1 MGRYK
6 QIEHTADIA
15 MELEG
20 TSMEDLIRTAA
31 AAWREVVLD
40 RTPGNSREKK
50 YLSFETSSPEELL
63 VDSIG
68 ELNYLLITGHWV
80 FSRFEHIRLDH
91 ADEQWK
97 LSAEISGEPLDPG
110 KHVIEIEIKAVTF
123 HQLDIKNRNG
133 RYQTI
138 LVFDI

>member
-15 MELEG
+15 LELEG
-20 TSMEDLIRTAA
+20 INMEDLIRTAA
-31 AAWREVVLD
+31 KAWREVVLD
-40 RTPGNSREKK
+40 ETPGNALEKK
-50 YLSFETSSPEELL
+50 QISFETSSPEELL
-63 VDSIG
+63 VDTIG

-91 ADEQWK
+91 AEGKWD
-97 LSAEISGEPLDPG
+97 LSAEISGEPLDPE
-110 KHVIEIEIKAVTF
+110 KHAIEIEIKAVTF

-133 RYQTI
+133 RYQTL

>member
-15 MELEG
+15 LELEG
-20 TSMEDLIRTAA
+20 INMEDLIRTAA

-40 RTPGNSREKK
+40 KTPANTPEQKH
-50 YLSFETSSPEELL
+50 LSFETSSAEELL
-63 VDSIG
+63 VNSIG

-80 FSRFEHIRLDH
+80 FSRFVQIQLDH
-91 ADEQWK
+91 TDRQWN
-97 LSAEISGEPLDPG
+97 LSAEISGEPLDPE

-133 RYQTI
+133 LYQTL